1 MKKTTNGTANGTGT
15 PAPSATAR
23 LGDVVVALFDEA
35 QRMTKDPRRAARLAA
50 TALTQM
56 LTAARAQRATR
67 LLASEI

>member
-1 MKKTTNGTANGTGT
+1 
-15 PAPSATAR
+15 
-23 LGDVVVALFDEA
+23 VVALFDEA